1 MSIVEFRNVTKKF
14 GSLVVLDGIDL
25 AIDSGEVNL
34 KDYRLSQ
41 WRLMHIGAQ
50 PVPPVQVRS
59 AARPLMAF
67 LASLDP
73 TRDKPAR
80 MAEAIH
86 SARGGDE
93 VSLTVTPCPNG
104 FDCRLLVEEGILEML
119 GKTDR
124 TSEDG
129 F

>member
-1 MSIVEFRNVTKKF
+1 MP
-14 GSLVVLDGIDL
+14 L
-25 AIDSGEVNL
+25 A
-34 KDYRLSQ
+34 
-41 WRLMHIGAQ
+41 
-50 PVPPVQVRS
+50 
-59 AARPLMAF
+59 AF

-73 TRDKPAR
+73 TQDKPAR

-93 VSLTVTPCPNG
+93 VSLTLTPCPNG

-119 GKTDR
+119 AKTAR